1 MDNFKIIKHLKTNW
15 LKNASEHG
23 GAMQLVID
31 SKSTNNVIWSKTRK
45 YGNMW
50 ADVNDNE
57 LLKLT
62 TKDNSIYEVICSF
75 PHKIYF
81 DIDGDNKDYNIYEK
95 IVPKINELFPDA
107 DMAVSGSKSDVRQ
120 SYHIV
125 LNNYL
130 INSEED
136 RQRMKSLAKYLKL
149 NFDDGFDDKV
159 YTKNRNMKCI
169 NQSKE
174 DGRIQ
179 AIVLNKDVKKH
190 FITTFIQSK
199 YELPKFEITQPEI
212 KLAID
217 IDEVKSK
224 KFNIGELPKL
234 KLVLPQT
241 IKFNINDFKPIEAL
255 KILPINKSFDH
266 KYTHFIAR
274 YCFYSGL
281 SFEEFIS
288 WYQNKN
294 NSNDAV
300 NKWRYHWG
308 NLDKYP
314 IVNSNQIMTLILKY
328 YPSIKKD
335 KHFLNFQNLFKL
347 DNVQKVDALNQDLF
361 QQDSKFLCI
370 NTGMGSGK
378 TYQTIKYLQDKND
391 FIWITPNIAL
401 AQNTTQRLRTD
412 GIDISYYKDLKNPI
426 DKMEHMKDQD
436 KLIICLNSLHYTD
449 ERKYKIV
456 VIDEIETLLNKWFNN
471 KTLNDSYALK
481 LANWQRFLD
490 IIKNAD
496 KVILLDAF
504 TSKLTIDF
512 INSVETIKNNY
523 NIIELKENNV
533 NRKIFLKSSFESWVN
548 SIIETLKEN
557 KKAFIFYPFKEGSS
571 NYISMENLKAL
582 FEKETNKK
590 GICYHGEC
598 DDKILKTLDDVNK
611 HWNEV
616 DFVMTNNKISVGLN
630 YELSD
635 FDSVFVSIAKFSSPR
650 DIIQVSYRCR
660 QLKSNNI
667 YVSYLNTRST
677 NNVMKNDVEIVLN
690 CPIYTELTKNIVLEK
705 ISPLKTTF
713 DYFCKLANYKMNYSK
728 ELINKSI
735 DTSIKTLLDDV
746 ELGYSY
752 ETIKDITS
760 NELKELGIKLINMD
774 STMDEKI
781 MIRKYFY
788 KSQFKTSLFN
798 ENLQIGWNEKYVNFF
813 TQTKKLII
821 EPNNLFNKIKD
832 FNKWSSIFPSDE
844 QMNKVKLND
853 ELIEQVFKE
862 YHFKDLNKKS
872 KPTNLI
878 KNIYNNYFEK
888 TVIKS
893 EADENKHCKLSI
905 SDKVHQL
912 YNFACTNLRIYKS
925 LVDLNPN
932 SLLDGGVELETEP
945 EKIHYKPKSTENDLF
960 ID

>member
-1 MDNFKIIKHLKTNW
+1 MDNFKTITHLKINW
-15 LKNASEHG
+15 LKNASADC
-23 GAMQLVID
+23 GAMKLVID
-31 SKSTNNVIWSKTRK
+31 SKSTNNVVWSKTKK

-50 ADVNDNE
+50 ADVSDNE
-57 LLKLT
+57 LIKLT

-81 DIDGDNKDYNIYEK
+81 DIDGDNKDYDIYEK
-95 IVPKINELFPDA
+95 IVPKIDELFPDA

-120 SYHIV
+120 SYHIT

-130 INSEED
+130 IKNEND
-136 RQRMKSLAKYLKL
+136 RQSIKSLAKYLKL

-159 YTKNRNMKCI
+159 YTNNRNMKCI

-190 FITTFIQSK
+190 FITTFIKGK

-255 KILPINKSFDH
+255 KILPIDKTFDH

-294 NSNDAV
+294 NSNDAA

-328 YPSIKKD
+328 YPSIKKE

-361 QQDSKFLCI
+361 YQDSKFLCI

-412 GIDISYYKDLKNPI
+412 GIDISYYKDFKRTV
-426 DKMEHMKDQD
+426 DKIEQMKEQD
-436 KLIICLNSLHYTD
+436 KLMICINSLHYTD

-471 KTLNDSYALK
+471 DTLTKGYTVK
-481 LANWQRFLD
+481 LAIWQRFLD
-490 IIKNAD
+490 IIRNAD

-512 INSVETIKNNY
+512 INSIETIKNNY
-523 NIIELKENNV
+523 NVIELKESNV
-533 NRKIFLKSSFESWVN
+533 NRKVFLKPTFESWVG

-557 KKAFIFYPFKEGSS
+557 KKAFIFYPFKEG
-571 NYISMENLKAL
+571 NKDYLSMENLKAV
-582 FEKETNKK
+582 FEKQTNKK
-590 GICYHGEC
+590 GICYHGEV
-598 DDKILKTLDDVNK
+598 DDKVLKTLDDVNK
-611 HWNEV
+611 HWAEV

-630 YELSD
+630 YELPD
-635 FDSVFVSIAKFSSPR
+635 FDSVFVSIASFSSPR
-650 DIIQVSYRCR
+650 DVVQVSYRCR

-667 YVSYLNTRST
+667 YVSYLNTST
-677 NNVMKNDVEIVLN
+677 SNTTYQNDEALVLN
-690 CPIYTELTKNIVLEK
+690 CPIYSELSKNILIEK
-705 ISPLKTTF
+705 MSPVKTTF
-713 DYFCKLANYKMNYSK
+713 DFFCKLANYKMNYAK
-728 ELINKSI
+728 ELIDKSV
-735 DTSIKTLLDDV
+735 DASIKTLLDDV

-752 ETIKDITS
+752 ETIRDIS
-760 NELKELGIKLINMD
+760 GSELKELELKLMNMN

-781 MIRKYFY
+781 MIRKYYY
-788 KSQFKTSLFN
+788 KCQFKSNLLS
-798 ENLQIGWNEKYVNFF
+798 ENLQMGWDENYVKFF
-813 TQTKKLII
+813 TQVKKLLI

-832 FNKWSSIFPSDE
+832 FNKWSSIFPSDD
-844 QMNKVKLND
+844 QMNNIKLND

-872 KPTNLI
+872 KATNLV

-893 EADENKHCKLSI
+893 EADKNKHCKLSI
-905 SDKVHQL
+905 NDKIHQL
-912 YNFACTNLRIYKS
+912 YNFACSNLRIYKS
-925 LVDLNPN
+925 LVDINPL
-932 SLLDGGVELETEP
+932 SLLDDGIEREP
-945 EKIHYKPKSTENDLF
+945 EKIHSKPNRKQNDLF